1 MKCEKMLCPFSI
13 WCKDSNPRPLE
24 HESSPVTTRP
34 GLFTLICKALNVQNC
49 KIDNVHFLKMEP
61 LPIGKISFKLG
72 KQTENKKIQMAS
84 SSHMEPFDG

>member
-1 MKCEKMLCPFSI
+1 MTCPFSI
-13 WCKDSNPRPLE
+13 WCKDSNRRPLD

-72 KQTENKKIQMAS
+72 KQTENKKSKWQAAVIWNRLMADTKS
-84 SSHMEPFDG
+84 W